1 MARHPMA
8 MDSPFRVNPPL
19 HPPPVS
25 PPPPP
30 LPSESPGPRCPVKT
44 SASFGL
50 AAILNFALLMSSES
64 FWSSACQHATS
75 RTLEAKLQILY
86 SSSGATVSRKGDVIA
101 VLLRSCGGP
110 AALVTVCFICVYLS
124 ELFAEQ
130 ISAYCVSGLVGGTM
144 FYLWQRME
152 AEERGRVWRLYGW
165 FSGLIACGSCVGV
178 VAWTARMMILENFF
192 KAQNL
197 QSQKDSTGE
206 LWSLVARGFSWRPS
220 FSVAYAISVM
230 CLSAA
235 KLMVLR
241 RMFDFVAP
249 TGDGLRKH
257 WAAAG
262 RIIMAAAVLGNA
274 VGLAANIAAAVHYQK
289 AAVAAQSASDFTAA
303 NNSKS
308 TESASVEHF
317 TEVQLGSKIASVQ
330 SVCEVC
336 VLLLII
342 VAFVAAGVFCARIF
356 AARLLTVDTA
366 SAAASTGRALRLK
379 IVGTT
384 AVVFVAFL
392 LRSVFATIYAVAY
405 QLQDFDNRVDERC
418 FGKFCDSSCYNVHT
432 ATVQWLI
439 NTPEFQL
446 TIELISSPL
455 ALLVALWGMTSKA
468 SLRRMST
475 LLQRALLTRNTQ

>member
-1 MARHPMA
+1 
-8 MDSPFRVNPPL
+8 
-19 HPPPVS
+19 
-25 PPPPP
+25 
-30 LPSESPGPRCPVKT
+30 
-44 SASFGL
+44 
-50 AAILNFALLMSSES
+50 
-64 FWSSACQHATS
+64 
-75 RTLEAKLQILY
+75 
-86 SSSGATVSRKGDVIA
+86 
-101 VLLRSCGGP
+101 
-110 AALVTVCFICVYLS
+110 
-124 ELFAEQ
+124 
-130 ISAYCVSGLVGGTM
+130 M

-152 AEERGRVWRLYGW
+152 PEERGRVWRLYGW
-165 FSGLIACGSCVGV
+165 FSGLVACGSCVGV
-178 VAWTARMMILENFF
+178 VAWTARMMVLENFF

-197 QSQKDSTGE
+197 QSQKNLTGE
-206 LWSLVARGFSWRPS
+206 LWSLVARGFGWRPS

-249 TGDGLRKH
+249 TGGGLRKH

-262 RIIMAAAVLGNA
+262 RIIMAASVLGNA

-308 TESASVEHF
+308 TASASVEHF

-356 AARLLTVDTA
+356 AARLLTVHTA

-405 QLQDFDNRVDERC
+405 QLQDFDNREERC
-418 FGKFCDSSCYNVHT
+418 FGKFCDLSCYNFYT
-432 ATVQWLI
+432 AIVQWLVE
-439 NTPEFQL
+439 TPEFQL

-468 SLRRMST
+468 SLRRLST
-475 LLQRALLTRNTQ
+475 LLQRAALTRNTQ